1 MWCFKQSAAV
11 DYNILSFIVS
21 QEQSYG
27 FITMENL
34 DKKIQEA
41 IDYEVDYNFAL
52 TTDGKKI
59 TY

>member
-1 MWCFKQSAAV
+1 MIEFTV
-11 DYNILSFIVS
+11 I

-34 DKKIQEA
+34 DEKIQEA

-52 TTDGKKI
+52 TSEGKKI
-59 TY
+59 TS